1 MTWDSWKLMAHLLL
15 SMKMLNVTVLGK
27 KTYTTI
33 WNHTLSNWLSIPI
46 CENKTFN
53 HFCRGKVKHSFI
65 GMSSDIGKDLEIPY
79 KPTLASP
86 VTINIKLPTL
96 FRRGSASD
104 DEIERIHKF
113 LVKGWVVVRCKF
125 VKSWFWQLNFQI
137 EVALLF
143 PRQFVLLTE

>member
-1 MTWDSWKLMAHLLL
+1 M
-15 SMKMLNVTVLGK
+15 
-27 KTYTTI
+27 
-33 WNHTLSNWLSIPI
+33 
-46 CENKTFN
+46 
-53 HFCRGKVKHSFI
+53 KHSFI

-113 LVKGWVVVRCKF
+113 LVKG
-125 VKSWFWQLNFQI
+125 
-137 EVALLF
+137 
-143 PRQFVLLTE
+143 